1 MVFLLNQ
8 NQVRLR
14 QAHLCDFESKE
25 LATYKIPAKTSTPDE
40 FQARFTVKFTGIAED
55 EETKPT
61 SGGIRKML
69 CFSCTNPD
77 KGSEENLTENVGCY
91 NLQIQINRDPKM

>member
-25 LATYKIPAKTSTPDE
+25 LAAYKIPAKTSTLDE
-40 FQARFTVKFTGIAED
+40 FRARFTVKFTGIAED
-55 EETKPT
+55 EETKRT
-61 SGGIRKML
+61 SGGIGKIL

-77 KGSEENLTENVGCY
+77 KGSKENLTENVGCY
-91 NLQIQINRDPKM
+91 NLQIKINREPKM